1 MDFPILPHKIKALDL
16 VISKVQNDMVSLEVE
31 AEKGEQ
37 MMTSRSRQMQNEWQT
52 FLLLSMV
59 LNRQMQQRE
68 KVVIVQQHLVC

>member
-1 MDFPILPHKIKALDL
+1 MI
-16 VISKVQNDMVSLEVE
+16 VSVEVE
-31 AEKGEQ
+31 TEKGEQ
-37 MMTSRSRQMQNEWQT
+37 LMTSRNRQMQNEWQT